1 MMQRWSA
8 FGAVAVGLL
17 FTALAAVTA
26 NVNLGAQPLVF
37 GLAAALLLVGAF
49 RTLRKMS
56 GGLRLLCG
64 AWGLAAGLMLQPL
77 AYSRPDDYTGGSYA
91 IDLGWLAHLITAM
104 PFVCLIGLAMTVL
117 HKEQK

>member
-1 MMQRWSA
+1 MLGRISA
-8 FGAVAVGLL
+8 MGAVAVGLL
-17 FTALAAVTA
+17 FAALAALTAAWNFGPQPFVFALAAV
-26 NVNLGAQPLVF
+26 
-37 GLAAALLLVGAF
+37 LLLVGAF

-77 AYSRPDDYTGGSYA
+77 AYSRPAEYAGSTGV
-91 IDLGWLAHLITAM
+91 DLSWLSVLITVL